1 MTYKKIQWDKLDEAI
16 EKSKEIVTATE
27 REKEISKTIE
37 ELNDKVNSLN
47 RERKE
52 ITEKYYNYNKTV
64 QSSDLLEDFGILTVV
79 GIGWSDDNG
88 FFKEEAHILSVTKEK
103 LRFRYSY
110 NYGQYS
116 QIAEVEIKEL
126 KEKGYVKFKGN
137 YSTELYIVDSINDCK
152 IIEEIIIKK
161 LKVELGQRINSL
173 DYNKKELE
181 EHNKKIKELE
191 KSIEEYKQ
199 VSDTKIGRLFNNLS
213 FGVTEVTKD
222 EFLASL
228 PRKICIYKE
237 KEVKDNE

>member
-16 EKSKEIVTATE
+16 EKSKEIVIATE
-27 REKEISKTIE
+27 REKEISKSIE
-37 ELNDKVNSLN
+37 ELNNKVNSLN
-47 RERKE
+47 KERKE

-64 QSSDLLEDFGILTVV
+64 QSSDLLEDFGILTV
-79 GIGWSDDNG
+79 IGTVRSDDNG
-88 FFKEEAHILSVTKEK
+88 FFKEEAHILSVTSEK
-103 LRFRYSY
+103 LRFRYYY
-110 NYGQYS
+110 NYGQYA
-116 QIAEVEIKEL
+116 QIAEVELKEL
-126 KEKGYVKFKGN
+126 KEKGYVKFKGD

-152 IIEEIIIKK
+152 VIEEIIIKK
-161 LKVELGQRINSL
+161 LKVELGQKINSL
-173 DYNKKELE
+173 SYNKKELE

-237 KEVKDNE
+237 KEVNE